1 MFVEAGLDALA
12 EVKRGERAEG
22 VFKVPKDRLSSI
34 AASQD
39 EDISEVSDVDDLG
52 TNDSSKV
59 GNTNR
64 KYREREVSHTP
75 HSGNFFLK

>member
-1 MFVEAGLDALA
+1 MDTLA

-22 VFKVPKDRLSSI
+22 VFKVPKDKLSSI

-39 EDISEVSDVDDLG
+39 EDISEVSEVDDVG
-52 TNDSSKV
+52 TNVSSKV
-59 GNTNR
+59 GNANR

-75 HSGNFFLK
+75 HSGTFSEIK